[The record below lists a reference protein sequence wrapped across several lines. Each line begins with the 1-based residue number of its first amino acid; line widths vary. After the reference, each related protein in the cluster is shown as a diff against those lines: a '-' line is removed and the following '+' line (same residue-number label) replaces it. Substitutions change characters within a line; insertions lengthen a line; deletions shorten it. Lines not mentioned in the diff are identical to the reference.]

1 MQLIPLDQVAS
12 QLTPGD
18 VLPWGVRDASG
29 RLLLARGHL
38 IKDASVVQTLL
49 ERGMFVDAE
58 EARGAARQSQAAP
71 EGYFSRWRKLHA
83 RYHVLMQGP
92 VPDDL
97 RTPVEE
103 VARAMV
109 AMGDED
115 PDKMLFE
122 ILRHDTAR
130 LQSYGI
136 SHALHSAAVC
146 LLTVRRLGWAEPD
159 RRRLVCAALTM
170 NLTITELQGRL
181 AAQEGALTPE
191 QRAQIRA
198 HPEASARLLQERGV
212 SDPGWLL
219 AVLQHHERPD
229 GKGYPTGTT
238 TPSELAQVLST
249 ADVFTAKLAGRAGR
263 QPLLPHQAARD
274 LFVARKGHPSTEALI
289 KEFGIYPPGSFV
301 KLASGETGVVVR
313 RGQNANAPM
322 VATITRANGAPT
334 GQPVQRDS
342 ASKEF
347 AIVTALAPSNV
358 MARVPWELL
367 YGE

>member
-1 MQLIPLDQVAS
+1 MPAVPAARNAAGQASRDPRTAEDPMQLIPLDQVAS

-38 IKDASVVQTLL
+38 IKDASVVQALL

-58 EARGAARQSQAAP
+58 EARGAARQVKASP

-146 LLTVRRLGWAEPD
+146 LLTVRRLGWA
-159 RRRLVCAALTM
+159 
-170 NLTITELQGRL
+170 
-181 AAQEGALTPE
+181 
-191 QRAQIRA
+191 
-198 HPEASARLLQERGV
+198 S
-212 SDPGWLL
+212 
-219 AVLQHHERPD
+219 
-229 GKGYPTGTT
+229 TG
-238 TPSELAQVLST
+238 ST
-249 ADVFTAKLAGRAGR
+249 G
-263 QPLLPHQAARD
+263 P
-274 LFVARKGHPSTEALI
+274 
-289 KEFGIYPPGSFV
+289 
-301 KLASGETGVVVR
+301 
-313 RGQNANAPM
+313 
-322 VATITRANGAPT
+322 
-334 GQPVQRDS
+334 
-342 ASKEF
+342 
-347 AIVTALAPSNV
+347 
-358 MARVPWELL
+358 
-367 YGE
+367 